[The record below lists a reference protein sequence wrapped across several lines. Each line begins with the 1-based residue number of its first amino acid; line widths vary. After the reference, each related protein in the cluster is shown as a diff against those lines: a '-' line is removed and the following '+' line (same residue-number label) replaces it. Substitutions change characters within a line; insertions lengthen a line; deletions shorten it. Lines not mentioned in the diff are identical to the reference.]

1 MRRRGAVRDLAVVL
15 GAAWLA
21 RTLFVL
27 AIGDA
32 HSLDVDYWR
41 GALAALDEGRNP
53 YETGVL
59 NWPPLWLVVIEAVDT
74 VSGLLGV
81 AFWTALRVYLVLV
94 ESVLVVTMYLTLV
107 SCGAA
112 RAAVRRA
119 LVVGIA
125 LNPVAIILV
134 CQHGNSDV
142 QVGLLVTLAVAALG
156 AHQRSRAVAAWLG
169 GCLFLG
175 LGVLA
180 KTVPLVLAPLLAPG
194 ARLASRGERTLGAAL
209 FLGPAALGMAV
220 ILVLAPTAV
229 WDNVITYRSTRGY
242 FGLAGM
248 VREFADVDV
257 RFASVTLAAA
267 AVLAGVALAARARR
281 PLEVGDAVLLAEI
294 ALTAGVLWLVEGMD
308 RFSLADARAH
318 YATVFTLALL
328 AAAGGAFL
336 ALWRRAPPPTPSLFL
351 LSGVGLM
358 IVVAFGPGYGPQ
370 YAYWF
375 LPALV
380 ATYVLL
386 DDGWRRLLRIAWVV
400 GAVTYVVEYA
410 VVDYL
415 GAWAAHV
422 FGSADWVS
430 EAGEHLKTPHHLVLV
445 SLPLY
450 GVYLV
455 LIAAGMERLMA
466 RGGPSTSRAT
476 QPGVSPGAP

>member
-1 MRRRGAVRDLAVVL
+1 M
-15 GAAWLA
+15 
-21 RTLFVL
+21 
-27 AIGDA
+27 
-32 HSLDVDYWR
+32 
-41 GALAALDEGRNP
+41 
-53 YETGVL
+53 
-59 NWPPLWLVVIEAVDT
+59 
-74 VSGLLGV
+74 
-81 AFWTALRVYLVLV
+81 
-94 ESVLVVTMYLTLV
+94 
-107 SCGAA
+107 
-112 RAAVRRA
+112 
-119 LVVGIA
+119 
-125 LNPVAIILV
+125 AIILV

-156 AHQRSRAVAAWLG
+156 AHHRSRDIAAWLG

-194 ARLASRGERTLGAAL
+194 ARLASRGERALGAAL
-209 FLGPAALGMAV
+209 FVGPAALGMAV
-220 ILVLAPTAV
+220 ILVLAPEAV

-267 AVLAGVALAARARR
+267 AVLAGVALAARARS
-281 PLEVGDAVLLAEI
+281 PLGVGEVVLFSEV
-294 ALTAGVLWLVEGMD
+294 ALTAGLLWLVEGMD

-328 AAAGGAFL
+328 AAAGTAFL
-336 ALWRRAPPPTPSLFL
+336 LLWRRAPPPTPSLFL
-351 LSGVGLM
+351 LAGVGLM

-386 DDGWRRLLRIAWVV
+386 DDGWRRLLRVAWIV

-410 VVDYL
+410 FVDYL
-415 GAWAAHV
+415 GAWAAHML
-422 FGSADWVS
+422 GSADWIA
-430 EAGEHLKTPHHLVLV
+430 EAGEHLKTPHHLVLF

-450 GVYLV
+450 GIYLV
-455 LIAAGMERLMA
+455 LIAAGVERLMA
-466 RGGPSTSRAT
+466 RGGPSTPGAT
-476 QPGVSPGAP
+476 QPGISHRAP